1 MAVNQSGRSVP
12 RESKPIVVRDSTSLP
27 EFDLRGVCKKTVIAK
42 AGSDIKIEIPVFG
55 RPRPTISWQKN
66 DTALKLTQRINV
78 ETTAATAVLNIS
90 ECTRDDSG
98 VYTILGK
105 NIVGSVTDN
114 IIVKIHDVPGPPKG
128 PVQIVEISRTFC
140 MFSWET
146 PENDGGVPI
155 TNYVVEIRETTSQTW
170 TELSSTVIRT
180 MFKASRLTTGSEYQ
194 FRVKAKNRYGVPGPP
209 STPTVV
215 AFTKDSITIG
225 WNEPVSDGGN
235 EVMGY
240 HVERKERSSIVWHK
254 ISKGLVKGNIF
265 KSDSG
270 EFVLTASNAGGF
282 AKHIFN
288 VKVLDRPG
296 APLGPLTVSEITA
309 DNCVLTWSPPA
320 DDGGSKIEGYVIE
333 KRESSRLVW
342 TTVVS
347 GLLVTQYKVT
357 KLLKGNEYIFRI
369 MASNKYGLGE
379 PLESEPTIAD
389 NPYRI
394 PDPPENP
401 EVTVITK
408 DSMVVMWQ
416 EPKNDGGTPITNFN
430 IERKD
435 RVGLRWVKCN
445 KRKVK
450 DLQFKTTG
458 LVPGHEYEF
467 RITAENAAGVS
478 APSVSS
484 PFYKATDALYKPG
497 PPCNPRVLDTTK
509 SSITVAWNKPSYD
522 GGSDIS
528 GYIVETCMPCEK
540 EEEEEWTIVTP
551 KDGLLTTNLEPGME
565 YEYRVY
571 AENIVGIGKASQ
583 YTLLLKNPGGEK
595 VVHVNV
601 VVLDKPGEP
610 QGPVVVT
617 GIKNDQCCLAWKPPL
632 NDGGSTVSHYIVKRR
647 ETSRLVWTVV
657 DPKVETTS
665 LKITKLLEG
674 DEYIFRVYAVNQFG
688 VGAPL
693 ESAPVLI
700 KDPCLPPSSPKNLEV
715 SEIKKDS

>member
-1 MAVNQSGRSVP
+1 M
-12 RESKPIVVRDSTSLP
+12 
-27 EFDLRGVCKKTVIAK
+27 LRGKKEA
-42 AGSDIKIEIPVFG
+42 
-55 RPRPTISWQKN
+55 
-66 DTALKLTQRINV
+66 AL
-78 ETTAATAVLNIS
+78 
-90 ECTRDDSG
+90 CG
-98 VYTILGK
+98 
-105 NIVGSVTDN
+105 
-114 IIVKIHDVPGPPKG
+114 
-128 PVQIVEISRTFC
+128 
-140 MFSWET
+140 
-146 PENDGGVPI
+146 
-155 TNYVVEIRETTSQTW
+155 IRS
-170 TELSSTVIRT
+170 
-180 MFKASRLTTGSEYQ
+180 
-194 FRVKAKNRYGVPGPP
+194 
-209 STPTVV
+209 
-215 AFTKDSITIG
+215 
-225 WNEPVSDGGN
+225 
-235 EVMGY
+235 
-240 HVERKERSSIVWHK
+240 
-254 ISKGLVKGNIF
+254 
-265 KSDSG
+265 
-270 EFVLTASNAGGF
+270 
-282 AKHIFN
+282 
-288 VKVLDRPG
+288 VLDRPG

-458 LVPGHEYEF
+458 LVPSHEYEF

-528 GYIVETCMPCEK
+528 GYIVETCSLSASLA
-540 EEEEEWTIVTP
+540 TIDSTP
-551 KDGLLTTNLEPGME
+551 SYTSLVIENVNRFDSGKYNLT
-565 YEYRVY
+565 V
-571 AENIVGIGKASQ
+571 ENSSGSKTATVQ
-583 YTLLLKNPGGEK
+583 
-595 VVHVNV
+595 VR
-601 VVLDKPGEP
+601 VLDTPSAP
-610 QGPVVVT
+610 QNLKITAVT
-617 GIKNDQCCLAWKPPL
+617 NEAVTLTWDPPM
-632 NDGGSTVSHYIVKRR
+632 NDGGVKIKNYIVEKRESTR
-647 ETSRLVWTVV
+647 KAYATVNANCHNTTFTV
-657 DPKVETTS
+657 DQ
-665 LKITKLLEG
+665 LLEG
-674 DEYIFRVYAVNQFG
+674 CNYYFRVLAENEYG
-688 VGAPL
+688 IGLPI
-693 ESAPVLI
+693 ESIESV
-700 KDPCLPPSSPKNLEV
+700 KV
-715 SEIKKDS
+715 SEKPQPPGKITLKDVTKNKRNSILWVKINK